1 MVRFKHSF
9 DFEKKEKKVEG
20 KVKKERIPVELLF
33 SIIKANQTHMFTL
46 DQENCLKYKSVEFEV
61 TEDLTECKG
70 VTFESL
76 KQAKLSYDEV
86 FNFLFYVDENGF
98 L

>member
-1 MVRFKHSF
+1 M
-9 DFEKKEKKVEG
+9 
-20 KVKKERIPVELLF
+20 ELLF
-33 SIIKANQTHMFTL
+33 SIIEANQTHMFTL
-46 DQENCLKYKSVEFEV
+46 DQGNCLKYKSVTFEV
-61 TEDLTECKG
+61 TKDLTECKG

-86 FNFLFYVDENGF
+86 FKFLFYVDENGF

>member
-20 KVKKERIPVELLF
+20 KVKKERNPVELLF
-33 SIIKANQTHMFTL
+33 SIIEANRTHMFTL

-86 FNFLFYVDENGF
+86 DKFLFYVDEKGF